1 MASKNGIFISSC
13 RICSKNLR
21 NFSCNFFF
29 TACMEKVAMEHV
41 DAQVSL
47 ALKFSSTFLHTTF
60 SSHFLL
66 HLSSLQPQHSSSYLL
81 INLLLF
87 SPLKIISMLNFH
99 LKIMTHGRTLPKI
112 NLRSHNK
119 SGVLSLLSKEDCFA
133 SMMVRFR
140 VWGIR

>member
-66 HLSSLQPQHSSSYLL
+66 LLLHLSSLQPQHSSSYLL
-81 INLLLF
+81 INLLPF
-87 SPLKIISMLNFH
+87 SPLKIISMLNFN
-99 LKIMTHGRTLPKI
+99 LKIMTRRRTLPNI
-112 NLRSHNK
+112 TLGALTREVYEVLDLRMIALQ
-119 SGVLSLLSKEDCFA
+119 V
-133 SMMVRFR
+133 
-140 VWGIR
+140 